1 MKDNL
6 SLKRILLLF
15 YFILFL
21 FYNQNHPSLLL
32 KDQTQ
37 HNHVMDSAAGML
49 KNGPV
54 QKKLGNNTL
63 LPQKRFF
70 CFNWI
75 NISSAGCELRWVRHN
90 KGSGGC
96 NAPTPLWG
104 VRPRCNTAPQVFDV
118 IFFHFWFILMNYN
131 VMRPMHCGRWG
142 NDGILLYYRHCIA
155 YS

>member
-1 MKDNL
+1 M
-6 SLKRILLLF
+6 LF

-75 NISSAGCELRWVRHN
+75 NISTAGCELRWVRHN

-104 VRPRCNTAPQVFDV
+104 VRPRCNTVPQVFDV
-118 IFFHFWFILMNYN
+118 IFSFNFWFIFMKYY
-131 VMRPMHCGRWG
+131 VMRPHHCRAW
-142 NDGILLYYRHCIA
+142 DHDVILFLKYLMYFF
-155 YS
+155 